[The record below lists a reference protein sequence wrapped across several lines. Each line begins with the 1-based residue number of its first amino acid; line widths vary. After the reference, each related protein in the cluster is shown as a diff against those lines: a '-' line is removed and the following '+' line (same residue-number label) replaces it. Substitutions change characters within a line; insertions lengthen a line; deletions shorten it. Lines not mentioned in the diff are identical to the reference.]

1 METLVCHNTD
11 CGNFRSKITRNMR
24 NHCMALRDRTVLD
37 PEHCP
42 CFIDKEKDRLIRVR
56 YDNRIDA
63 TARADAAERLVELY
77 G

>member
-1 METLVCHNTD
+1 
-11 CGNFRSKITRNMR
+11 
-24 NHCMALRDRTVLD
+24 MALRDRTVLD